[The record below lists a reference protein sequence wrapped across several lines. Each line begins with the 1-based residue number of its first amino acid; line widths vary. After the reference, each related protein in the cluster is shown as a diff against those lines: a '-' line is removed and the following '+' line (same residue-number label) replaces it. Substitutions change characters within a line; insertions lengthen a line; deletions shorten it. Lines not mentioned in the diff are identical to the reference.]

1 MYLGLALLAYVALST
16 VLAQTISLNG
26 NNTTEFGQGIFQVT
40 ACDTFIGIQL
50 TPTAAT
56 YSGTSIGGTPYVN
69 QSRVK
74 NIQFYGLDT
83 KQCAGKNLKI
93 QLRSTSSANPLPLFT
108 DSGSLS
114 VDRALVSVNSN
125 KATTP
130 ANALTIINGYGANIG
145 YFDAYEYVS
154 YKSSTAVYTLAFT
167 NPLALMSDVTGVT
180 LESATTG

>member
-1 MYLGLALLAYVALST
+1 M
-16 VLAQTISLNG
+16 
-26 NNTTEFGQGIFQVT
+26 
-40 ACDTFIGIQL
+40 
-50 TPTAAT
+50 
-56 YSGTSIGGTPYVN
+56 
-69 QSRVK
+69 
-74 NIQFYGLDT
+74 DT

-180 LESATTG
+180 LESALTG